1 VVSAVDALDV
11 LTTTRSVRL
20 RLDLE
25 RPVDLDVVR
34 SCIKTALQA
43 PTGGDREEWRW
54 IVVADQTV
62 REKIGAVYQ
71 AAFHARYPRGDEPIP
86 NGARYLSKVIG
97 SVPVMVIP
105 CLEVAEGRL
114 ETRENQAGIWGSIL
128 PAAWSYMLAARA
140 AGLATAWTSVH
151 LDAEAE
157 VADILGL
164 PPTIRQAALIPTA
177 HPVGDEFRP
186 ARRRRSLD
194 EVLLVDR
201 WPQDRT

>member
-1 VVSAVDALDV
+1 MSALDAAEV

-34 SCIKTALQA
+34 SCIGTALQA
-43 PTGGDREEWRW
+43 PNGGDREEWRW
-54 IVVADQTV
+54 VVVADQTV
-62 REKIGAVYQ
+62 REKIGAVYR
-71 AAFHARYPRGDEPIP
+71 AVFEARYPRGDEPIP
-86 NGARYLSKVIG
+86 PGARYLAKVIG
-97 SVPVMVIP
+97 AVPVMVIP

-114 ETRENQAGIWGSIL
+114 ERPNQAGIWGSIL

-151 LDAEAE
+151 LDAEE
-157 VADILGL
+157 QVADILGL

-177 HPVGDEFRP
+177 HPLGAGFRP

-194 EVLLVDR
+194 EILIVDR
-201 WPQDRT
+201 WPQDQT